1 MWEPIE
7 PEAVNEAMAAA
18 RSPSLSKSQIA
29 AVSAGN
35 ALEFYDFLTY
45 TFFAVQIGEALFP
58 GSGDAKLL
66 LSLATFGVGFVTRPL
81 GGFIIGRFA
90 DRRGRK
96 PAMILS
102 FSMMGIAIVG
112 LSLTPS
118 YALIGMAAPILAVL
132 FRMLQGFALGGEVGP
147 NTAFL
152 VEAAPP
158 NRRSFYVSLQFAT
171 QNFAILAAGCV
182 GLLLAS
188 TLSPSALLSWG
199 WRAAF
204 LVGALIVPFTI
215 AIRRSLAETL
225 VREEEPSESR
235 PRRGSI
241 IVLGLAGLLLL
252 AGATIGTY
260 TVDYITT
267 FAQKS
272 LLMNARTAFIST
284 VLLGMTM
291 TSFNLVS
298 GRLGDR
304 YGRKPVALFGWLLL
318 FFLAIPAF
326 LVMIHFK
333 NALALFS
340 MTILLGTLM
349 GILTPPSVTLF
360 TEALP
365 SRVRAGALGTVYAVS
380 IAVFGG
386 SAQFIEQLLIN
397 RTGSPIAPAFYMTAA
412 IGVGMIGIFMLEET
426 GRKGSGAG
434 APLVAPAPI

>member
-1 MWEPIE
+1 MD
-7 PEAVNEAMAAA
+7 AAERPA
-18 RSPSLSKSQIA
+18 LSKKQIG
-29 AVSAGN
+29 AVAAGN

-58 GSGDAKLL
+58 GSGEAKLL

-81 GGFIIGRFA
+81 GGFVIGRFA

-118 YALIGMAAPILAVL
+118 YAMIGMAAPILAVL
-132 FRMLQGFALGGEVGP
+132 FRMIQGFALGGEVGP

-158 NRRSFYVSLQFAT
+158 NRRAFYVSLQFAT
-171 QNFAILAAGCV
+171 QNFSILIAGSV
-182 GLLLAS
+182 GLLLS
-188 TLSPSALLSWG
+188 SLLSPEALLAWG

-215 AIRRSLAETL
+215 AIRKSLAETL
-225 VREEEPSESR
+225 VHDEQQGAQPIGGRKVM
-235 PRRGSI
+235 I
-241 IVLGLAGLLLL
+241 IAVAGLLLL

-267 FAQKS
+267 FAQRT
-272 LLMNARTAFIST
+272 LGMNTSIAFAAT
-284 VLLGMTM
+284 VLLGVSMTG
-291 TSFNLVS
+291 FNLVS
-298 GRLGDR
+298 GWLADR
-304 YGRKPVALFGWLLL
+304 YGRKPVALFGWMGM
-318 FFLAIPAF
+318 FLAGIPAF
-326 LVMIHFK
+326 LLMVEYR
-333 NALALFS
+333 NAAALFS
-340 MTILLGTLM
+340 MTALLGMLM

-365 SRVRAGALGTVYAVS
+365 ARVRAGALGTVYAVS
-380 IAVFGG
+380 IAIFGG
-386 SAQFIEQLLIN
+386 SAQFMEQLLID
-397 RTGSPIAPAFYMTAA
+397 RTGSQLAPAFYMTVAIA
-412 IGVGMIGIFMLEET
+412 IGVIGVFMLEET
-426 GRKGSGAG
+426 GLKARGGA
-434 APLVAPAPI
+434 APLAQPA

>member
-1 MWEPIE
+1 
-7 PEAVNEAMAAA
+7 MAAA
-18 RSPSLSKSQIA
+18 AKPSLSKSQVA

-58 GSGDAKLL
+58 GSGDARLL

-81 GGFIIGRFA
+81 GGFVIGRIA

-112 LSLTPS
+112 LALTPS
-118 YALIGMAAPILAVL
+118 YAMIGMAAPVIAVL

-158 NRRSFYVSLQFAT
+158 DKRGFYVSLQFAT
-171 QNFAILAAGCV
+171 QNFSILIAGSV
-182 GLLLAS
+182 GLLLS
-188 TLSPSALLSWG
+188 SALSASALVSWG

-204 LVGALIVPFTI
+204 LFGALIVPFTI
-215 AIRRSLAETL
+215 AIRRKLSETL
-225 VREEEPSESR
+225 VLDEEEAGSGVGM
-235 PRRGSI
+235 RGMAL
-241 IVLGLAGLLLL
+241 IVVAGLLLL

-272 LLMNARTAFIST
+272 LGMGASIAFGST
-284 VLLGMTM
+284 VLLGVTM
-291 TSFNLVS
+291 TGFNLIS
-298 GRLGDR
+298 GRLSDR
-304 YGRKPVALFGWLLL
+304 YGRKPVALFGWVSL
-318 FFLAIPAF
+318 FFLGIPAF
-326 LVMIHFK
+326 LAMVHFR
-333 NALALFS
+333 NALALYS
-340 MTILLGTLM
+340 MTILLGALM
-349 GILTPPSVTLF
+349 GVLTPPSATLF

-365 SRVRAGALGTVYAVS
+365 KRVRAGALGTIYALS
-380 IAVFGG
+380 IAIFGG
-386 SAQFIEQLLIN
+386 SAQFVEQLLID
-397 RTGSPIAPAFYMTAA
+397 RTGSPIAPAFYMTVA
-412 IGVGMIGIFMLEET
+412 IGIGMIGVIMLAET
-426 GRKGSGAG
+426 GLRARPSE
-434 APLVAPAPI
+434 APPLIGGIAPA

>member
-1 MWEPIE
+1 MP
-7 PEAVNEAMAAA
+7 AADK
-18 RSPSLSKSQIA
+18 PSLSKAQVA
-29 AVSAGN
+29 AVAAGN

-81 GGFIIGRFA
+81 GGFVIGRFA

-112 LSLTPS
+112 LALTPP
-118 YALIGMAAPILAVL
+118 YAMIGLAAPILAVL
-132 FRMLQGFALGGEVGP
+132 LRMLQGFALGGEVGP

-158 NRRSFYVSLQFAT
+158 DRRGFYVSLQFAT
-171 QNFAILAAGCV
+171 QNFSILMAGAV
-182 GLLLAS
+182 GLLLSS
-188 TLSPSALLSWG
+188 TLSPAALLSWG

-204 LVGALIVPFTI
+204 LLGALIVPFTI
-215 AIRRSLAETL
+215 AIRRRLSETL
-225 VREEEPSESR
+225 VHEEQPVQTG
-235 PRRGSI
+235 PNRRSLMI
-241 IVLGLAGLLLL
+241 IATAGFLLL

-272 LLMNARTAFIST
+272 LGMDSRTAFVST
-284 VLLGMTM
+284 VLLGVTM
-291 TSFNLVS
+291 TGFNLVS
-298 GRLGDR
+298 GWISDR
-304 YGRKPVALFGWLLL
+304 YGRKPIAVAAWICLFLA
-318 FFLAIPAF
+318 AIPAF
-326 LVMIHFK
+326 LLMVHFRT
-333 NALALFS
+333 AAALFS
-340 MTILLGTLM
+340 MTVLLGMFM
-349 GILTPPSVTLF
+349 GLVTPPSVTLF

-365 SRVRAGALGTVYAVS
+365 ARVRAGALGTIYAVA

-412 IGVGMIGIFMLEET
+412 VGVGVIGVIMLAET
-426 GRKGSGAG
+426 GRRLREAD
-434 APLVAPAPI
+434 APLVATATT

>member
-1 MWEPIE
+1 MN
-7 PEAVNEAMAAA
+7 AVGT
-18 RSPSLSKSQIA
+18 PSLSKKQIA
-29 AVSAGN
+29 AVAAGN

-58 GSGDAKLL
+58 GSGEAKLL

-81 GGFIIGRFA
+81 GGFVIGRFA

-96 PAMILS
+96 QAMILS
-102 FSMMGIAIVG
+102 FSMMGAAIVG

-118 YALIGMAAPILAVL
+118 YAMIGMAAPVLAVL

-158 NRRSFYVSLQFAT
+158 NRRAFYVSLQFAT
-171 QNFAILAAGCV
+171 QNFSILIAGSV
-182 GLLLAS
+182 GLLLS
-188 TLSPSALLSWG
+188 SILTPEALLAWG

-215 AIRRSLAETL
+215 AIRKSLAETL
-225 VREEEPSESR
+225 VHDELRTAEAIG
-235 PRRGSI
+235 RRKVMI
-241 IVLGLAGLLLL
+241 LAVAGLLLL

-267 FAQKS
+267 FAQ
-272 LLMNARTAFIST
+272 RTLGMKASIAFAAT
-284 VLLGMTM
+284 VLLGISM

-298 GRLGDR
+298 GWLADR
-304 YGRKPVALFGWLLL
+304 YGRKPVALAGWLGM
-318 FFLAIPAF
+318 FLAGIPAF
-326 LVMIHFK
+326 LLMVQYR
-333 NALALFS
+333 NAATLFS
-340 MTILLGTLM
+340 MTALLGMLM

-365 SRVRAGALGTVYAVS
+365 ARVRAGALGTVYAVS
-380 IAVFGG
+380 IAIFGG
-386 SAQFIEQLLIN
+386 SAQFMEQLLID
-397 RTGSPIAPAFYMTAA
+397 RTGSQIAPAFYMTAA
-412 IGVGMIGIFMLEET
+412 IAIGVIGVFMLEET
-426 GRKGSGAG
+426 GLKARGVA
-434 APLVAPAPI
+434 APLVATT

>member
-1 MWEPIE
+1 MN
-7 PEAVNEAMAAA
+7 AVGT
-18 RSPSLSKSQIA
+18 PSLSKKQIA
-29 AVSAGN
+29 AVAAGN

-58 GSGDAKLL
+58 GSGEAKLL

-81 GGFIIGRFA
+81 GGFVIGRFA

-102 FSMMGIAIVG
+102 FSMMGAAIVG

-118 YALIGMAAPILAVL
+118 YAMIGMAAPVLAVL

-158 NRRSFYVSLQFAT
+158 NRRAFYVSLQFAT
-171 QNFAILAAGCV
+171 QNFSILIAGSV
-182 GLLLAS
+182 GLLLS
-188 TLSPSALLSWG
+188 SILTPEALLAWG

-215 AIRRSLAETL
+215 AIRKSLAETL
-225 VREEEPSESR
+225 VHDELRTAEAIG
-235 PRRGSI
+235 RRKVMI
-241 IVLGLAGLLLL
+241 LAVAGLLLL

-260 TVDYITT
+260 TVDYLTT
-267 FAQKS
+267 FAQ
-272 LLMNARTAFIST
+272 RTLGMKASIAFAAT
-284 VLLGMTM
+284 VLLGISM

-298 GRLGDR
+298 GWLADR
-304 YGRKPVALFGWLLL
+304 YGRKPVALAGWLGM
-318 FFLAIPAF
+318 FLAGIPAF
-326 LVMIHFK
+326 LLMVQYR
-333 NALALFS
+333 NAATLFS
-340 MTILLGTLM
+340 MTALLGMLM

-365 SRVRAGALGTVYAVS
+365 ARVRAGALGTVYAVS
-380 IAVFGG
+380 IAIFGG
-386 SAQFIEQLLIN
+386 SAQFMEQLLID
-397 RTGSPIAPAFYMTAA
+397 RTGSQIAPAFYMTAA
-412 IGVGMIGIFMLEET
+412 IAIGVIGVFMLEET
-426 GRKGSGAG
+426 GLKARRVA
-434 APLVAPAPI
+434 APLVATT

>member
-1 MWEPIE
+1 MN
-7 PEAVNEAMAAA
+7 AVGT
-18 RSPSLSKSQIA
+18 PSLSKKQIA
-29 AVSAGN
+29 AVAAGN

-58 GSGDAKLL
+58 GSGEAKLL

-81 GGFIIGRFA
+81 GGFVIGRFA

-102 FSMMGIAIVG
+102 FSMMGAAIVG

-118 YALIGMAAPILAVL
+118 YAMIGMAAPVLAVL

-158 NRRSFYVSLQFAT
+158 NRRAFYVSLQFAT
-171 QNFAILAAGCV
+171 QNFSILIAGSV
-182 GLLLAS
+182 GLLLS
-188 TLSPSALLSWG
+188 SILTPEALLAWG

-215 AIRRSLAETL
+215 AIRKSLAETL
-225 VREEEPSESR
+225 VHDELRTAEAIG
-235 PRRGSI
+235 RRKVMI
-241 IVLGLAGLLLL
+241 LAVAGLLLL

-267 FAQKS
+267 FAQ
-272 LLMNARTAFIST
+272 RTLGMKASIAFAAT
-284 VLLGMTM
+284 VLLGISM

-298 GRLGDR
+298 GWLADR
-304 YGRKPVALFGWLLL
+304 YGRKPVALAGWLGM
-318 FFLAIPAF
+318 FLAGIPAF
-326 LVMIHFK
+326 LLMVQYR
-333 NALALFS
+333 NAATLFS
-340 MTILLGTLM
+340 MTALLGMLT

-365 SRVRAGALGTVYAVS
+365 ARVRAGALGTVYAVS
-380 IAVFGG
+380 IAIFGG
-386 SAQFIEQLLIN
+386 SAQFMEQLLID
-397 RTGSPIAPAFYMTAA
+397 RTGSQIAPAFYMTAA
-412 IGVGMIGIFMLEET
+412 IAIGVIGVFMLEET
-426 GRKGSGAG
+426 GLKARGVA
-434 APLVAPAPI
+434 APLVATT

>member
-1 MWEPIE
+1 
-7 PEAVNEAMAAA
+7 MAAA
-18 RSPSLSKSQIA
+18 GIPSLSKAQIA
-29 AVSAGN
+29 AVAAGN

-58 GSGDAKLL
+58 GSGEAKLL

-81 GGFIIGRFA
+81 GGLVIGRFA
-90 DRRGRK
+90 DRKGRK

-158 NRRSFYVSLQFAT
+158 DRRSFYVSLQFAT
-171 QNFAILAAGCV
+171 QNFSIVVAGCG
-182 GLLLAS
+182 GLLLSS
-188 TLSPSALLSWG
+188 TLSNSALVGWG

-204 LVGALIVPFTI
+204 LIGALIVPFTI
-215 AIRRSLAETL
+215 AIRKGLAETL
-225 VREEEPSESR
+225 VREEEPIRSGPSR
-235 PRRGSI
+235 RTII
-241 IVLGLAGLLLL
+241 IVGIAGLLLL

-267 FAQKS
+267 FAQRS
-272 LLMNARTAFIST
+272 LGMDARTAFMAT
-284 VLLGMTM
+284 VLLGITM
-291 TSFNLVS
+291 TFFNLVS

-318 FFLAIPAF
+318 LFLSIPAF
-326 LVMIHFK
+326 LIMIHFR

-340 MTILLGTLM
+340 MTILLALLM

-365 SRVRAGALGTVYAVS
+365 ARVRAGALGTVYAVS

-412 IGVGMIGIFMLEET
+412 IGIGMIGIFMLEET
-426 GRKGSGAG
+426 GR
-434 APLVAPAPI
+434 PAREADVPVISPAAI

>member
-1 MWEPIE
+1 MS
-7 PEAVNEAMAAA
+7 AAA
-18 RSPSLSKSQIA
+18 TPTLSKAQIA
-29 AVSAGN
+29 AVAAGN

-45 TFFAVQIGEALFP
+45 TFFAVQIGETLFP

-81 GGFIIGRFA
+81 GGFVIGRLA

-112 LSLTPS
+112 LALTPS
-118 YALIGMAAPILAVL
+118 YAMIGLAAPIIAVL

-171 QNFAILAAGCV
+171 QNFSILVAGSV
-182 GLLLAS
+182 GLLLSS
-188 TLSPSALLSWG
+188 TLSAGALLSWG

-204 LVGALIVPFTI
+204 LIGALIVPFTI
-215 AIRRSLAETL
+215 AIRKNLAETL
-225 VREEEPSESR
+225 VHDNRRTQSGPSGR
-235 PRRGSI
+235 K
-241 IVLGLAGLLLL
+241 IVVIAIAGLLLL

-267 FAQKS
+267 FAQRS
-272 LLMNARTAFIST
+272 LGMDSSTAFAAT
-284 VLLGMTM
+284 VILGLTM

-298 GRLGDR
+298 GWLADL

-318 FFLAIPAF
+318 FLLGIPAF
-326 LVMIHFK
+326 LVMVHFK

-340 MTILLGTLM
+340 MTVMLGLLM
-349 GILTPPSVTLF
+349 GVLTPPSVTLF

-365 SRVRAGALGTVYAVS
+365 ARVRAGALGTVYAVS

-397 RTGSPIAPAFYMTAA
+397 KTGSPIAPAFYMTAA

-426 GRKGSGAG
+426 GGKARGAFV
-434 APLVAPAPI
+434 PLASPA